1 MVAGLGVC
9 LRLSDRWSVMLGY
22 ETEEWSTEKGVDKL
36 FLSNDTV
43 VKTRLN
49 EVNWQS
55 DVIKFGCSVRF

>member
-22 ETEEWSTEKGVDKL
+22 ETEEWSTEEGVDRL

-43 VKTRLN
+43 VKTQLN
-49 EVNWQS
+49 EVNWHS